1 MSSSHCVVKC
11 RHLIVSLYIV
21 ILCVSG
27 EAQTPQYD
35 HEYQPPFHHKEYTT
49 VNNTPY
55 GESRVSVSSL
65 VIHIELSGDIGNDH
79 WSPFFTMPSPWFSL
93 VFFYSQMTQHTT
105 QKMVPMAANWKTMHQ
120 VRNKGGRCVFHLSQN
135 YTRQVAVNH
144 LVSVKWGASWPR
156 RASVLMHN

>member
-65 VIHIELSGDIGNDH
+65 VIHIELPGMSETTIEVHSLQCHHLDFH
-79 WSPFFTMPSPWFSL
+79 W
-93 VFFYSQMTQHTT
+93 YSFIL
-105 QKMVPMAANWKTMHQ
+105 
-120 VRNKGGRCVFHLSQN
+120 R
-135 YTRQVAVNH
+135 
-144 LVSVKWGASWPR
+144 
-156 RASVLMHN
+156 